1 MYFFAG
7 ARVQAVAYNAFLQG
21 QFRSSDVRYSYDE
34 IEPIVVQAWVGVM
47 TQLFPNTELS
57 YALHYETAELSEGN
71 ADREVFWGGVQLAH
85 SF

>member
-1 MYFFAG
+1 
-7 ARVQAVAYNAFLQG
+7 
-21 QFRSSDVRYSYDE
+21 
-34 IEPIVVQAWVGVM
+34 M